1 MGVAGMGPSPQEK
14 RMGLGSILEAELAG
28 IGGELDLGSKEE
40 GTINDDFQ
48 VSGWSSQFNGGAI

>member
-40 GTINDDFQ
+40 GTMNDDLEVAGGRSQ
-48 VSGWSSQFNGGAI
+48 VDGGDI

>member
-1 MGVAGMGPSPQEK
+1 MGPSPQEK